1 MQSVRFALL
10 AQSHP
15 LPAVYQPLI
24 PTSARPGHK
33 AFTLTVRGTNFVAGA
48 VVHWNGSP
56 RKTTLVSGSR
66 VHATISA
73 ADVAKAAT
81 ANVTVVNPG
90 GGSSN
95 AVFFPIRV
103 PASAVAFTIDGSVK
117 KAGAVAIGDF
127 TGDGNVDLA
136 VGLTATKS
144 ISSRERATDCW
155 RPRWCRPLL

>member
-1 MQSVRFALL
+1 MQSVRFASLFLCFVATALL

-15 LPAVYQPLI
+15 LPTVYQPLI

-33 AFTLTVRGTNFVAGA
+33 AFTLTVRGTNFVSGA

-56 RKTTLVSGSR
+56 RKTTFVSGSR

-81 ANVTVVNPG
+81 PNVTVVNPG

-103 PASAVAFTIDGSVK
+103 PASTVAFTIDGSVK
-117 KAGAVAIGDF
+117 KAGAVAIGDV
-127 TGDGNVDLA
+127 TGDGNVDL
-136 VGLTATKS
+136 
-144 ISSRERATDCW
+144 
-155 RPRWCRPLL
+155 P